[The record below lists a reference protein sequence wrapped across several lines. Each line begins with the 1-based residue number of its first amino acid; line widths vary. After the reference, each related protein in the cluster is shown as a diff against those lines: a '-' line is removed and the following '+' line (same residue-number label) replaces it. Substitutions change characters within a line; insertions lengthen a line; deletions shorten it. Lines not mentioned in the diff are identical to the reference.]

1 MTSAGATGQSWLN
14 NKHFLH
20 PRVVVVVIVVV
31 PRILSPYSDRRMA
44 RYTRH
49 LTRAVARAILPSG
62 RHGFMRGLFSG
73 AVYLS
78 AYLFWSPRRRDG
90 HGASIPVDWLPER
103 GSFDP
108 CILWEGQGYFSC
120 LPLIQRFPPPPPSV
134 IWGRVLPAPCFSPS
148 SLASLEPMVACC
160 HFGQHVIRWGSS
172 RHFSVLF
179 GSSRHLFC
187 LRWVLLPG
195 VAPSR
200 WSRMKS
206 FSCRRME
213 EWTA

>member
-120 LPLIQRFPPPPPSV
+120 LPLIQRFPPAFCDLGPCLTSAVFLSV
-134 IWGRVLPAPCFSPS
+134 VFS
-148 SLASLEPMVACC
+148 
-160 HFGQHVIRWGSS
+160 
-172 RHFSVLF
+172 LF
-179 GSSRHLFC
+179 GAHGS
-187 LRWVLLPG
+187 LLPLWATCYTVG
-195 VAPSR
+195 I
-200 WSRMKS
+200 
-206 FSCRRME
+206 F
-213 EWTA
+213 